1 MKVKNITIRKKN
13 TADKTYLTTAGSG
26 YLQGES
32 GSLPDVDIDFQSDR
46 RQDIKEYLER
56 RYNLNGRQRVF
67 SAGTVTTLKLKA
79 VLKDVA
85 RLYGVPPKIANM
97 VTKCIKDDSM
107 SWTDLILL
115 AYSEK
120 TEKNKRKTVS
130 NFIKVYPEVIA
141 DIKYIMG
148 QPRSASIHA
157 SALIITPE
165 TRDGKAV
172 DCFDYLPIKKMDNVL
187 VSEIDGYSIDDIG
200 LLKNDILGVKELSK
214 IKGYFNIIKR
224 EYGVDLSIPEIA
236 STDMDDPK
244 AYEMLCKGFTQ
255 NVFQFSSSGMTGF
268 ISEMKP
274 SQFSDLVAATSL
286 FRPASLESGS
296 AEKYNDCKHGL
307 VAPTYLWGTHDIL
320 KDTYG
325 VLCYQ
330 EQLAQMSRE
339 IGGFTIGEGVKLVK
353 LISKKKTDK
362 IHEMKDKFMDGAK
375 AKGCPKEDAVKIWDM
390 IESGGSYLFNRCI
403 SGDESIQMFSAKP
416 ILVSELYQLKCNGL
430 LNDVKYAYS
439 CDTHGTGEIYK
450 NTIKDVRFAGE
461 RKIYRITLSNGSTID
476 VTDNHKNPTQRGEVM
491 TSELIPNSDLM
502 LTLSGV
508 YDVKFS
514 KVISVEY
521 LKTGDVYDIEMF
533 DPYHNYVTGNG
544 IITCNSHAT
553 AYSVHSYIGAYVKAH
568 YPLAFYTITLEY
580 ANDDD
585 IPAIISEMEQVAGIK
600 IVSPDINISGRSFF
614 TDYKNQ
620 QIYWSLSRIT
630 KAGDKVTRRVIE
642 DRNAFGNYKSM
653 ADFIE
658 RVFVKKRIEKDI
670 FELRQKNEPTKL
682 FFSNQLY
689 ETGWDARKY
698 LESVVDSGNYSMA
711 YEMLYG
717 KKLTKEQYEF
727 INTICE
733 KGSRCPITSEHIRNF
748 IYSGC
753 FDNIEG
759 VTAVTERKTLMI
771 EASQL
776 ADFVLDNNNFPKD
789 LVDNHYY
796 WSTQQVKLS
805 GVGSVDYKRVFD
817 NSEFKDKIKN
827 IGKYIEFSDIEDPN
841 NDGKTV
847 KICATI
853 SSIRPFT
860 TKKGQ
865 NCMTITLSQNQ
876 IISYLT
882 VWGDK
887 AEEYGNI
894 LNNENIGRIIIG
906 VVKVK
911 YEDYYKE
918 NRMSTF
924 WSSQFEL
931 I

>member
-390 IESGGSYLFNRCI
+390 IESGGSYLFNR
-403 SGDESIQMFSAKP
+403 
-416 ILVSELYQLKCNGL
+416 
-430 LNDVKYAYS
+430 
-439 CDTHGTGEIYK
+439 
-450 NTIKDVRFAGE
+450 
-461 RKIYRITLSNGSTID
+461 
-476 VTDNHKNPTQRGEVM
+476 
-491 TSELIPNSDLM
+491 
-502 LTLSGV
+502 
-508 YDVKFS
+508 
-514 KVISVEY
+514 
-521 LKTGDVYDIEMF
+521 
-533 DPYHNYVTGNG
+533 
-544 IITCNSHAT
+544 SHAT

>member
-13 TADKTYLTTAGSG
+13 TVDKVYLTTAGSG

-390 IESGGSYLFNRCI
+390 IESGGSYLFNR
-403 SGDESIQMFSAKP
+403 
-416 ILVSELYQLKCNGL
+416 
-430 LNDVKYAYS
+430 
-439 CDTHGTGEIYK
+439 
-450 NTIKDVRFAGE
+450 
-461 RKIYRITLSNGSTID
+461 
-476 VTDNHKNPTQRGEVM
+476 
-491 TSELIPNSDLM
+491 
-502 LTLSGV
+502 
-508 YDVKFS
+508 
-514 KVISVEY
+514 
-521 LKTGDVYDIEMF
+521 
-533 DPYHNYVTGNG
+533 
-544 IITCNSHAT
+544 SHAT
-553 AYSVHSYIGAYVKAH
+553 AYSVHSYIGAYVKAY

-580 ANDDD
+580 ADDDD

-682 FFSNQLY
+682 FFSDQLY

-827 IGKYIEFSDIEDPN
+827 MGKYIEFSDIEDPN